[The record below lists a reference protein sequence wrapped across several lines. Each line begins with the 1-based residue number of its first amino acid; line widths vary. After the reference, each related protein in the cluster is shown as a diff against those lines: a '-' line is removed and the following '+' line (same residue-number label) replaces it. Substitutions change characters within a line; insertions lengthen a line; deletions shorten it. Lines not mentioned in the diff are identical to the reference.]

1 MEEKAH
7 RPTNLAFVKCET
19 IEKFY
24 DAWAEFMT
32 PYHHLARR
40 ERNVFAIILAQYFR
54 LRSRCDDESMIH
66 SMLWS
71 SKSRSEMRR
80 QLGISQPHF
89 QMVLAKLRERG
100 VLINDDHIN
109 PRLMPH
115 IRPDSRSLE
124 LRLVFDY
131 STPINK
137 EVPIDETVKQG

>member
-7 RPTNLAFVKCET
+7 RPINLAFVKCGT

-40 ERNVFAIILAQYFR
+40 ERNVFAVILAQYFR
-54 LRSRCDDESMIH
+54 LRSQCSDESMVH

-71 SKSRSEMRR
+71 SASRSEMRR
-80 QLGISQPHF
+80 QLNISQPHF

-100 VLINDDHIN
+100 VLLKNDTIN

-115 IRPDSRSLE
+115 IYPDSRSLE

-131 STPINK
+131 STPSNK
-137 EVPIDETVKQG
+137 ETPIDETVKEG